1 MLSRLVVALTLTLAL
16 ISQVHGHAVVSPAL
30 GIDGEPVR
38 RDAQRPS
45 RGDSRC
51 GRVDVAENID
61 TSGTVT
67 PAADGTMT
75 LKVQNFNR
83 GTDGSRQMT
92 VMLDATG
99 TGTSF
104 NTPVTV
110 MQNGEPRPREARG
123 SDTLI
128 VQMPQGVACTGGASG
143 NKCLMSFESLGGFGN
158 CVVVEQQQ
166 AAGAVA
172 NSGVAANNGAAGVAT
187 GAGNTAISG
196 TGAVG
201 NAGAAG
207 APGTVANNGA
217 AVGNAGVAAGSA
229 ATSGNVAGAA
239 VRRNIGGTRVARAV
253 LRGVIS

>member
-83 GTDGSRQMT
+83 FVLPS
-92 VMLDATG
+92 LDQT
-99 TGTSF
+99 
-104 NTPVTV
+104 
-110 MQNGEPRPREARG
+110 QY
-123 SDTLI
+123 
-128 VQMPQGVACTGGASG
+128 
-143 NKCLMSFESLGGFGN
+143 
-158 CVVVEQQQ
+158 
-166 AAGAVA
+166 
-172 NSGVAANNGAAGVAT
+172 
-187 GAGNTAISG
+187 
-196 TGAVG
+196 
-201 NAGAAG
+201 
-207 APGTVANNGA
+207 
-217 AVGNAGVAAGSA
+217 
-229 ATSGNVAGAA
+229 
-239 VRRNIGGTRVARAV
+239 
-253 LRGVIS
+253 